1 LDCSFGKHKQFE
13 IFLRR
18 QIIGAV
24 QVSRKGANPASAGRD
39 FSADDLGK
47 IVALCKPLGKL
58 LHHVAGER
66 SFRARRNCHL
76 AFIIFPL
83 RPRLGSDLN

>member
-1 LDCSFGKHKQFE
+1 
-13 IFLRR
+13 
-18 QIIGAV
+18 
-24 QVSRKGANPASAGRD
+24 
-39 FSADDLGK
+39 
-47 IVALCKPLGKL
+47 VALCKPLGKL